1 LRLVQGPEAPLLY
14 CSLRV
19 LTHIT
24 SNRLALGHFGTSTAM
39 ADTHPASPST
49 ATAYETMTSCKA
61 KANPQDL
68 ALPVDTLTMT
78 KNPCTLSW
86 RSLTYTVDI
95 KKTAQCPDGKKTIL
109 TNVTGRCAPG
119 ELTAVMG
126 PSGCGKTTLLDILA
140 DRISS
145 GTIEGDIHLNGETRN
160 VKTFRAVSSYV
171 AQEDSL
177 LGSFTVLETL
187 EMAARLSLPNSITH
201 QHIVERVQTVIDEMG
216 LRVCEHTLVGD
227 IFRKGISGG
236 QKRRL
241 SIAIELLS
249 DPSILLLDEPT
260 SGLDSA
266 STHNVMQFV
275 TRLCKENKTVICTIH
290 QPSSLVYEMFT
301 NVVILTAGETV
312 YFGPREHTID
322 HFAAADY
329 SCPMYM
335 NPAEYFISLV
345 NSDFEGH
352 ADIRK
357 LVTSYASSSMAA
369 NVVQGIE
376 ADAAGV
382 HNAAPVVPAKPSAV
396 RQFFVLMQRNSLNN
410 VRNPGIYWVRLA
422 MYTMLSFM
430 VGTMYLSTNDDI
442 SDEDM
447 VPLLFYVQAFLVFM
461 SVAVL
466 PFFIEQ
472 RSVFLRER
480 ANSGLNVF
488 SFAIANFLATL
499 PGIFLIALVSTLLVV
514 LLSGLHGF
522 GYFLLNLF
530 LSLVVAESLMHV
542 IGAAVPHYIIGIAL
556 GAGIYGMFMLC
567 EGFMVPKETIPD
579 YWIWAYYLAFHTYSF
594 KSFVYEHFIHVDTPA
609 AKAILVRLNMEDVDT
624 PENMIIL
631 ACYAVG
637 LELIFTFILYKF
649 HTGRR

>member
-1 LRLVQGPEAPLLY
+1 MIL
-14 CSLRV
+14 
-19 LTHIT
+19 
-24 SNRLALGHFGTSTAM
+24 
-39 ADTHPASPST
+39 
-49 ATAYETMTSCKA
+49 
-61 KANPQDL
+61 
-68 ALPVDTLTMT
+68 
-78 KNPCTLSW
+78 KNVS
-86 RSLTYTVDI
+86 
-95 KKTAQCPDGKKTIL
+95 
-109 TNVTGRCAPG
+109 GRCASG
-119 ELTAVMG
+119 QLTAVMG

-145 GTIEGDIHLNGETRN
+145 GTIQGDIHLNGATRN
-160 VKTFRAVSSYV
+160 VKTFRAVTSYV

-187 EMAARLSLPNSITH
+187 EMAARLSLPSFIKH
-201 QHIVERVQTVIDEMG
+201 QAIVERVQKVLDEMG

-227 IFRKGISGG
+227 VFRKGISGG

-275 TRLCKENKTVICTIH
+275 SRLCQENKTVICTIH
-290 QPSSLVYEMFT
+290 QPSSLVYEMFS

-312 YFGPREHTID
+312 YFGPRTQILA
-322 HFAAADY
+322 HFSASGY

-345 NSDFEGH
+345 NSDFDGH
-352 ADIRK
+352 ADIKK
-357 LVTSYASSSMAA
+357 LINSYSTSSMAT
-369 NVVQGIE
+369 NVAQAIE
-376 ADAAGV
+376 NDAASV
-382 HNAAPVVPAKPSAV
+382 SNAAPVIPVSPSAF
-396 RQFFVLMQRNSLNN
+396 RQFVVLMQRNSLNN

-442 SDEDM
+442 SEEDM

-472 RSVFLRER
+472 RAVFLRER
-480 ANSGLNVF
+480 ANSGLNVL
-488 SFAIANFLATL
+488 SFALSNFIATL

-514 LLSGLHGF
+514 LLSGLNGF

-567 EGFMVPKETIPD
+567 EGFMVPKDTIPD

-594 KSFVYEHFIHVDTPA
+594 KSFVYEHFIHVDTPS
-609 AKAILVRLNMEDVDT
+609 AKAILVRLNLENVDT
-624 PENMIIL
+624 AENMIIL
-631 ACYAVG
+631 ACYAIG
-637 LELIFTFILYKF
+637 LEIIFTFILYKF

>member
-1 LRLVQGPEAPLLY
+1 
-14 CSLRV
+14 
-19 LTHIT
+19 
-24 SNRLALGHFGTSTAM
+24 
-39 ADTHPASPST
+39 
-49 ATAYETMTSCKA
+49 
-61 KANPQDL
+61 
-68 ALPVDTLTMT
+68 
-78 KNPCTLSW
+78 
-86 RSLTYTVDI
+86 
-95 KKTAQCPDGKKTIL
+95 
-109 TNVTGRCAPG
+109 
-119 ELTAVMG
+119 MG

-140 DRISS
+140 DRIGS
-145 GTIEGDIHLNGETRN
+145 GTINGEISLNGETRN

-187 EMAARLSLPNSITH
+187 EMAARLSLPNSVTH
-201 QHIVERVQTVIDEMG
+201 QAIVDRVQTVIDEMG

-227 IFRKGISGG
+227 VFRKGISGG

-275 TRLCKENKTVICTIH
+275 SKLCAANTTVICTIH
-290 QPSSLVYEMFT
+290 QPSSLVYDMFT

-312 YFGPREHTID
+312 YFGPREQTID
-322 HFAAADY
+322 HFSASGY
-329 SCPMYM
+329 QCPMYM

-345 NSDFEGH
+345 NSDFDGH
-352 ADIRK
+352 ADIKK
-357 LVTSYASSSMAA
+357 LVESFKASSIATKI
-369 NVVQGIE
+369 VHKID
-376 ADAAGV
+376 ADAAEV
-382 HNAAPVVPAKPSAV
+382 HNAVPVIPVKPSPL
-396 RQFFVLMQRNSLNN
+396 RQFVVLMQRNSLNN

-422 MYTMLSFM
+422 MYTVLAFM
-430 VGTMYLSTNDDI
+430 VGTMYLSTNDEI
-442 SDEDM
+442 SEEDM
-447 VPLLFYVQAFLVFM
+447 IPLLFYVQAFLVFM

-472 RSVFLRER
+472 RAVFLRER

-488 SFAIANFLATL
+488 SFAISNFIATL

-514 LLSGLHGF
+514 LLSGLNGF
-522 GYFLLNLF
+522 WYFLLNLF

-567 EGFMVPKETIPD
+567 EGFMVPKDTIPD
-579 YWIWAYYLAFHTYSF
+579 YWIWAYYIAFHSYSF
-594 KSFVYEHFIHVDTPA
+594 KSFVYEHFIHVNTPT
-609 AKAILVRLNMEDVDT
+609 AKAILARLNLEDVNT
-624 PENMIIL
+624 PQNMIIL

>member
-1 LRLVQGPEAPLLY
+1 
-14 CSLRV
+14 
-19 LTHIT
+19 
-24 SNRLALGHFGTSTAM
+24 M
-39 ADTHPASPST
+39 ADTTPASPST
-49 ATAYETMTSCKA
+49 ATSYETLTSGNA
-61 KANPQDL
+61 KPKDI
-68 ALPVDTLTMT
+68 ALPMVNTLTMT
-78 KNPCTLSW
+78 KNPCIISWKNLS
-86 RSLTYTVDI
+86 YTVET
-95 KKTAQCPDGKKTIL
+95 KKTERCPSGKKTIL
-109 TNVTGRCAPG
+109 TNVSGRCAPG

-145 GTIEGDIHLNGETRN
+145 GTIEGDISLNGESRN

-187 EMAARLSLPNSITH
+187 EMAAKLSLPNSVTH
-201 QHIVERVQTVIDEMG
+201 DDIVERVQSVIDEMG
-216 LRVCEHTLVGD
+216 LRVCEHTLIGD
-227 IFRKGISGG
+227 MFRKGISGG

-249 DPSILLLDEPT
+249 EPSILLLDEPT

-275 TRLCKENKTVICTIH
+275 SKLCKENKTVICTIH

-312 YFGPREHTID
+312 YFGPREHILD
-322 HFAAADY
+322 HFSAAGY

-352 ADIRK
+352 ADIK
-357 LVTSYASSSMAA
+357 HLVTSFSSSEIAT
-369 NVVQGIE
+369 NIVHKID
-376 ADAAGV
+376 ADAASV
-382 HNAAPVVPAKPSAV
+382 DNAAPVIPVKPSAV

-430 VGTMYLSTNDDI
+430 VGTMYLSTNDAISEEDI
-442 SDEDM
+442 I
-447 VPLLFYVQAFLVFM
+447 PLLFYVQAFLVFM

-472 RSVFLRER
+472 RAVFLRER

-488 SFAIANFLATL
+488 SFALSNFIATL
-499 PGIFLIALVSTLLVV
+499 PGIFVIALVSTLLVV
-514 LLSGLHGF
+514 LLAGLHGF
-522 GYFLLNLF
+522 WYFLLNLF
-530 LSLVVAESLMHV
+530 LALVVAESLMHV

-567 EGFMVPKETIPD
+567 EGFMVPKGTIPD
-579 YWIWAYYLAFHTYSF
+579 YWIWAYYIAFHTYSF
-594 KSFVYEHFIHVDTPA
+594 QSFVYEHFVHVNTPT
-609 AKAILVRLNMEDVDT
+609 AKAILERLNLEDVDT
-624 PENMIIL
+624 PQNMIIL
-631 ACYAVG
+631 ACYAIG